1 MGFFMNAKQ
10 NLLSLLKAGDAGSE
24 PACAKA
30 SADRSGMTVLMIYT
44 FLHAL
49 LDSTQ
54 ISLHTKGALFLI
66 YN

>member
-1 MGFFMNAKQ
+1 MNAKQ

-24 PACAKA
+24 
-30 SADRSGMTVLMIYT
+30 SGMTVLMIYT

-66 YN
+66 